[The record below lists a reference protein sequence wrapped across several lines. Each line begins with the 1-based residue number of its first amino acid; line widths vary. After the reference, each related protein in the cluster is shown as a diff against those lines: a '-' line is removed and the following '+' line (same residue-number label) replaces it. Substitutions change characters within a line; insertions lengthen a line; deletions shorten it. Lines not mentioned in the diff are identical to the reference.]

1 MTHRIFPDDLEPGTW
16 IAIRRPRPAW
26 PTSRH
31 SEADGVRTPLD
42 PRPRP
47 FGLRPGVPLRV
58 TVVDLPFVHVSAM
71 DLSGRPDRCE
81 IVDLDEHMIVGCD
94 LETVECIQREI
105 LKSRCRRQ
113 AYREQVEAR
122 SAPSRPPAED
132 SSIDRDRRDP
142 RSNPA
147 GGSSDDPDLLDDLAA

>member
-1 MTHRIFPDDLEPGTW
+1 MTHRILPDDLERGTW

-31 SEADGVRTPLD
+31 PEADGAQTALD

-47 FGLRPGVPLRV
+47 SGLRPGVPLRV

-94 LETVECIQREI
+94 LDTVECIQDEI
-105 LKSRCRRQ
+105 QKSRCRHQ
-113 AYREQVEAR
+113 AYRQHVEAR
-122 SAPSRPPAED
+122 SAPLGRPAED
-132 SSIDRDRRDP
+132 SPIDRDRRDP
-142 RSNPA
+142 LSNPA
-147 GGSSDDPDLLDDLAA
+147 